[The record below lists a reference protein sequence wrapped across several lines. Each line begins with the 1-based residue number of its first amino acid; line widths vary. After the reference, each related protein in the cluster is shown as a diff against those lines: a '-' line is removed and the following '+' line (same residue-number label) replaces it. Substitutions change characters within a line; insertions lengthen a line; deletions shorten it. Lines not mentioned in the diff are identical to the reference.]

1 MISVDTVYQKVL
13 SIVNK
18 ENRGYITP
26 QEFNLFADQSQ
37 LEIFEQ
43 YVFDLNQYMRL
54 KENNTEYANLY
65 KTIDE
70 KLSRF
75 KTEADLTYTTDHF
88 HLPDNLHKLGTV
100 IYNGIEVD
108 KVDKKQLLEYQLS
121 KLTQPTITS
130 PVFTQNIAN
139 PSDHT
144 NHPDFPNNFHELG
157 TVTYNGADLSYM
169 WVIKVFPSTI
179 TSNVSCT
186 YVRKPISPN
195 WGYTSISGNALYN
208 ASYSTDFELH
218 ESDETALV
226 LKILAYAG
234 LNIKDASVVQVA
246 DGKENKKITQEKS

>member
-75 KTEADLTYTTDHF
+75 KTEADLTYMTDHF
-88 HLPDNLHKLGTV
+88 HFPDNLHKLGTV

-139 PSDHT
+139 SS
-144 NHPDFPNNFHELG
+144 NHW
-157 TVTYNGADLSYM
+157 A
-169 WVIKVFPSTI
+169 IKVFPSTI

>member
-1 MISVDTVYQKVL
+1 MISIDTVYQKVL

-26 QEFNLFADQSQ
+26 QEFNLFANQSQ

-43 YVFDLNQYMRL
+43 YFFDLNQYMRQ

-65 KTIDE
+65 RIIDE

-75 KTEADLTYTTDHF
+75 KTEANLTYSTDHF
-88 HLPDNLHKLGTV
+88 NFPANLHKLGTV
-100 IYNGIEVD
+100 IYNSVEVE

-130 PVFTQNIAN
+130 PIYIQNIAN
-139 PSDHT
+139 TS
-144 NHPDFPNNFHELG
+144 
-157 TVTYNGADLSYM
+157 ADWSISVY
-169 WVIKVFPSTI
+169 PTTI

-186 YVRKPISPN
+186 YVRKPNSVT
-195 WGYTSISGNALYN
+195 WGYTSVAGNALYN
-208 ASYSTDFELH
+208 ASASTNFEIH
-218 ESDETALV
+218 ESEETALL

-234 LNIKDASVVQVA
+234 LNIKDPSIIQVA
-246 DGKENKKITQEKS
+246 DTKENKKITQEKS